1 MQGHAVS
8 DVINSQMIY
17 DTAMTEK
24 PGSKNYITISRPV
37 MQRLLEGK
45 TKGLVIRPLGAL
57 VTSFYASE
65 DKTNN
70 DGPKLHFNTTEDQ
83 KRER

>member
-1 MQGHAVS
+1 
-8 DVINSQMIY
+8 
-17 DTAMTEK
+17 
-24 PGSKNYITISRPV
+24 

-70 DGPKLHFNTTEDQ
+70 DCPKLHFNTTEDQ